1 MVASLPCTPWLP
13 LGFAIACGVAVLVV
27 IPVGVS
33 KKSKTATIALG
44 VAAFAVGLAALILF
58 IVQMQQQCY
67 GSSCCCDG
75 SGSGSSGGGGV
86 GVGVGGQYGGAQ
98 YGGGQY
104 GGGQYGG
111 AGGHAGSGAKVLT
124 WDPVVAVR
132 DFHSGSAP
140 AEVATTPS
148 HTEPTK
154 EPAETDTQAAAA
166 QTQAAQAIAAAAVSE
181 TVAARLPF
189 WAGLPNPVT
198 MYDERQRM
206 WARPET
212 PEITTRRRQTM
223 LREAAAE
230 LRLPR
235 DGSMIPVGPPTVVTA
250 DPVLAAAV
258 TRTLTEPQLQ
268 LQPQP

>member
-75 SGSGSSGGGGV
+75 SGSGSGTGGSTGGSGGGGGV
-86 GVGVGGQYGGAQ
+86 GM
-98 YGGGQY
+98 GGQY
-104 GGGQYGG
+104 GGG
-111 AGGHAGSGAKVLT
+111 GHAGSAKVLT

-154 EPAETDTQAAAA
+154 EPADAQPAATETQTQAAA
-166 QTQAAQAIAAAAVSE
+166 QAQAQAAAAVSE

-235 DGSMIPVGPPTVVTA
+235 DGSMVPVGPPTVVTA
-250 DPVLAAAV
+250 DPALAAAV

-268 LQPQP
+268 PQPQP

>member
-1 MVASLPCTPWLP
+1 V
-13 LGFAIACGVAVLVV
+13 
-27 IPVGVS
+27 
-33 KKSKTATIALG
+33 
-44 VAAFAVGLAALILF
+44 
-58 IVQMQQQCY
+58 
-67 GSSCCCDG
+67 
-75 SGSGSSGGGGV
+75 
-86 GVGVGGQYGGAQ
+86 
-98 YGGGQY
+98 GGQY

-111 AGGHAGSGAKVLT
+111 QYGGGGHAGSAKVLT

-154 EPAETDTQAAAA
+154 DKEPADAQPAATETQTQAAAA
-166 QTQAAQAIAAAAVSE
+166 QAQAAAAVSE

-235 DGSMIPVGPPTVVTA
+235 DGSMVPVGPPTVVTA

-268 LQPQP
+268 PQPQP